1 MRRDTKAVPWDIET
15 PAVVVDTTRLERNL
29 NRMQAAAA
37 AAGAALRPHAKTHK
51 CLEIG
56 RRQLAHGAAGLTVA
70 TLAEAEAFVADGCP
84 SVFIAYPLWAGSA
97 ARPARLA
104 ALRER
109 AEVLVGV
116 DSAAGAEALAAAAP
130 GLRVLV
136 EVDSGQHRSGIPV
149 AEVGA
154 LGAACQALGLTVA
167 GAFTHPGHAYGK
179 PDPAVIAAASADERA
194 ALAAAGAAL
203 AGMTD
208 QPPVL
213 SGGSTPTAEAGV
225 AAPLTEVR
233 PGTYVFGDRQ
243 QMTLAGLPED
253 DVALVV
259 ASRVVSAPRPGEAVL
274 DCGSKALS
282 SDRPGWLKG
291 HGLILE
297 APEATIA
304 MLSEEH
310 AVVRGLTTPLRIG
323 DLVRV
328 VPNHVCTVVNLT
340 GELLTADGDKLTGR
354 WPVSARR

>member
-1 MRRDTKAVPWDIET
+1 VQWDIET

-29 NRMQAAAA
+29 DRLQAAAT

-56 RRQLAHGAAGLTVA
+56 RRQVAHGAVGLTVA

-97 ARPARLA
+97 NRPARLA
-104 ALRER
+104 ALHER
-109 AEVLVGV
+109 TQLLVGV
-116 DSAAGAEALAAAAP
+116 DSAAAAKALAAAVP
-130 GLRVLV
+130 GVGVLI

-149 AEVGA
+149 AQVTA
-154 LGAACQALGLTVA
+154 LATACRALGLDVI

-179 PDPAVIAAASADERA
+179 PDPAVVAAAAADERA

-203 AGMTD
+203 AGLTD
-208 QPPVL
+208 KAPVL

-243 QMTLAGLPED
+243 QMALAGLGEQ

-259 ASRVVSAPRPGEAVL
+259 AARVVSAPRPGEAVL

-282 SDRPGWLKG
+282 SDRPAWLKG
-291 HGLILE
+291 FGLILE
-297 APEATIA
+297 APEATIV
-304 MLSEEH
+304 MISEEH
-310 AVVRGLTTPLRIG
+310 AVVHGLTAPLRVG

-328 VPNHVCTVVNLT
+328 VPNHVCPVVNLT
-340 GELLTADGDKLTGR
+340 GELLTADGDELTGR
-354 WPVSARR
+354 WQVTARR